1 MKKLNEKTFRRIFIT
16 HYVAIL
22 VLVINGSFWT
32 ESLISMGVQYFLAF
46 VIFLHN
52 LDDRYLVKTV
62 VDYYK
67 ELSDKIT
74 YDSLTGLL
82 SRFMITENFFT
93 NTPYIIIM
101 IDIDKFSKI
110 NDVYGNEIG
119 NKVLLR
125 VSEILKQM
133 ENCKIFR
140 FNGDVF
146 VLCLKEKLSEN
157 EVIEMIKNISKQ
169 VNKNPLII
177 DNKEFFIDLTYG
189 ISIDKNNSIEN
200 AELALNNAKISNET
214 YAIYQPK
221 DKDIEKS
228 KQFFYYKN
236 KVKWAIENGKIV
248 MVYQGI
254 VDKNFKLIKYEAL
267 VRIKDENGN
276 LISPYFFLEV
286 AKQTKQYDKLSE
298 IALVQAIYKASQ
310 IEEKLSLNFSYRDVL
325 NKQLLDKL
333 ETLIIEKGVANR
345 LVLEILETER
355 VTDYQK
361 IIDFII
367 RFKKLGCK
375 VALDD
380 YGSGYSSFE
389 YILKMD
395 LDYIKIDA
403 SLIKNINRDEKSRI
417 VVQTIIEFAKKV
429 NMKTIA
435 EFVENE
441 EICKVCK
448 ELGVDEYQGYYFSKP
463 SEKIG

>member
-1 MKKLNEKTFRRIFIT
+1 MLKLKEKAFTRIFVT

-22 VLVINGSFWT
+22 VLVVNASFWT
-32 ESLISMGVQYFLAF
+32 ESILSMWVQYFLAL

-52 LDDRYLVKTV
+52 LDDRYLVKIAM
-62 VDYYK
+62 DYYK

-82 SRFMITENFFT
+82 SRFMITESFFT
-93 NTPYIIIM
+93 NMPNVIIM
-101 IDIDKFSKI
+101 VDIDKFSKI

-119 NKVLLR
+119 NKVLLK
-125 VSEILKQM
+125 VSETLKTIDK
-133 ENCKIFR
+133 CKIFR

-146 VLCLKEKLSEN
+146 VLCLKTKFSEN
-157 EVIEMIKNISKQ
+157 EVVEIIKNISKK

-189 ISIDKNNSIEN
+189 ISIDKDNSIEN
-200 AELALNNAKISNET
+200 AELALNNAKNSNES
-214 YAIYQPK
+214 YAIYK
-221 DKDIEKS
+221 SMDKDIEKS

-236 KVKWAIENGKIV
+236 KVKWAIENGRIV

-254 VDKNFKLIKYEAL
+254 VDNNFEIIKYEAL
-267 VRIKDENGN
+267 VRIKDEDGK
-276 LISPYFFLEV
+276 LISPFFFLDV
-286 AKQTKQYDKLSE
+286 AEHTKQYDKLSE
-298 IALVQAIYKASQ
+298 TALIQAIYKASQ
-310 IEEKLSLNFSYRDVL
+310 IDKQLSLNFSYRDVL
-325 NKQLLDKL
+325 NKKLLNKL
-333 ETLIIEKGVANR
+333 ETLIIEKGVAHR
-345 LVLEILETER
+345 LVLEILETEK
-355 VTDYQK
+355 VKDYQK
-361 IIDFII
+361 IIDFIK

-403 SLIKNINRDEKSRI
+403 SLIKNIDTDEKSRI

-441 EICKVCK
+441 KICKVCK

-463 SEKIG
+463 SEKM